1 MLSLARGQVLK
12 MTISVVSQDPLPH
25 EGKDDLERFGI
36 TEVPAHYYEFGGYRY
51 TNRRDAIAA
60 AQRMGAKP

>member
-1 MLSLARGQVLK
+1 
-12 MTISVVSQDPLPH
+12 MTKSVVSQESLPTD
-25 EGKDDLERFGI
+25 GDDDLERFGI

-60 AQRMGAKP
+60 ARRVGART